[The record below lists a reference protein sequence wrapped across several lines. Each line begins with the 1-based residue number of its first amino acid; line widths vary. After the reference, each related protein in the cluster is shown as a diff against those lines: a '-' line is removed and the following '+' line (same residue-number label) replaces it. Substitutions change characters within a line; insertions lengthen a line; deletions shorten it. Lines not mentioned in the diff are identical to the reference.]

1 MCSGFGLLLSWLWF
15 FSYEEKKNSQRKAL
29 VETILFWRSKISCML
44 SFCDNL
50 LTNSSKGFQFL
61 NKIGLKLSFGTLL
74 FGTLLVGNLVYLLSL
89 IFVEKLQKAIQLHF
103 LVFKFRGIEL
113 TFFLSKAYFLAPP
126 LQFSLALSKVGRLFL
141 LFLLFFSHTPSLVWI
156 TSVTASKGD
165 LGEISNEMEKQ
176 NILGL
181 HSNNM

>member
-1 MCSGFGLLLSWLWF
+1 MCSGFGLLSSWPWF
-15 FSYEEKKNSQRKAL
+15 FSYEEKKYSQRKAL
-29 VETILFWRSKISCML
+29 VETILFCRSKISCML

-74 FGTLLVGNLVYLLSL
+74 VGNLVYLLSL
-89 IFVEKLQKAIQLHF
+89 IFVEKLQKAIQLHV
-103 LVFKFRGIEL
+103 LVFKCRGIEL
-113 TFFLSKAYFLAPP
+113 TFFLSNAYFLAPP

-141 LFLLFFSHTPSLVWI
+141 LFLLLQLLVFSHTPSLVWNA
-156 TSVTASKGD
+156 SVTASMGD
-165 LGEISNEMEKQ
+165 LGEMSNETEKQ

-181 HSNNM
+181 HSNNT

>member
-1 MCSGFGLLLSWLWF
+1 MKK
-15 FSYEEKKNSQRKAL
+15 KKNSQRKAL

-61 NKIGLKLSFGTLL
+61 NKIGLKLS